1 MHDSNLP
8 NPPGVPAA
16 GPAEERLPY
25 NARLGIWLFLIYLVI
40 YGGFM
45 LLNTFK
51 AEWMSRTPFGGVN
64 LAILYGMFLI
74 VAALVLAL
82 VYMVLC
88 RPSTT
93 SSEGGR

>member
-1 MHDSNLP
+1 MHDSNVS
-8 NPPGVPAA
+8 NPPGSPPAR
-16 GPAEERLPY
+16 GAEERLPY

-51 AEWMSRTPFGGVN
+51 PEMMAHTPFGGVN

-82 VYMVLC
+82 VYMVMC
-88 RPSTT
+88 RASTT
-93 SSEGGR
+93 RSEGGR